1 VDSVLRQV
9 LASVAALALAACA
22 ALPKPVSPAGNG
34 GFELQ
39 GRVAVRYGSDG
50 ASGNLAWRHS
60 ADSDELLIT
69 SFLGQGVAR
78 IRRSGGE
85 VQLFAEGKEHRAPD
99 AEALTEQVLG
109 WRLPLG
115 GLPDWVQGRPAPG
128 GAAEVRRDGADRVVA
143 FVQDQ
148 WKVEYQAFEGQRPS
162 RLRLTRPNLEI
173 RLIVDQWSG

>member
-1 VDSVLRQV
+1 VRFA
-9 LASVAALALAACA
+9 LASAAVLALAACA
-22 ALPKPVSPAGNG
+22 TLPEPSAPPAEGA
-34 GFELQ
+34 FELH

-50 ASGNLAWRHS
+50 ASGNIAWRHA
-60 ADSDELLIT
+60 ADSDDLLIT

-78 IRRSGGE
+78 IHRSDGE
-85 VQLFAEGKEHRAPD
+85 VQLVADGKEHRAPD
-99 AEALTEQVLG
+99 AETLTERVLG

-128 GAAEVRRDGADRVVA
+128 DAAQVRREGERIVG

-148 WKVEYQAFEGQRPS
+148 WNVEYQAFDGARPT

-173 RLIVDQWSG
+173 RLIVDKWSG

>member
-1 VDSVLRQV
+1 MRFA
-9 LASVAALALAACA
+9 LASAAVLALAACA
-22 ALPKPVSPAGNG
+22 TLPEPSAPPAEGA
-34 GFELQ
+34 FELH

-50 ASGNLAWRHS
+50 ASGNIAWRHA
-60 ADSDELLIT
+60 ADSDDLLIT

-78 IRRSGGE
+78 IHRSDGE
-85 VQLFAEGKEHRAPD
+85 VQLVADGKEHRAPD
-99 AEALTEQVLG
+99 AETLTERVLG

-128 GAAEVRRDGADRVVA
+128 DAAQVRREGERIVG

-148 WKVEYQAFEGQRPS
+148 WNVEYQAFDGARPT

-173 RLIVDQWSG
+173 RLIVDKWSG

>member
-1 VDSVLRQV
+1 VLRHALV
-9 LASVAALALAACA
+9 PVAALALAACA
-22 ALPKPVSPAGNG
+22 ALPKPSAPVSEG

-50 ASGNLAWRHS
+50 ASGNVAWRHS
-60 ADSDELLIT
+60 PESDEMLIT
-69 SFLGQGVAR
+69 SFIGQGIAR

-85 VQLFAEGKEHRAPD
+85 VQLFADGKEHRAPD
-99 AEALTEQVLG
+99 AETLTERVLG
-109 WRLPLG
+109 WRLPLT

-128 GAAEVRRDGADRVVA
+128 GVEDVRRDAAGRVVG

-148 WKVEYQAFEGQRPS
+148 WKIEYQAFDGERPS
-162 RLRLTRPNLEI
+162 RLRLSRPNLEI

>member
-1 VDSVLRQV
+1 VLRHALV
-9 LASVAALALAACA
+9 VVAASALAACA
-22 ALPKPVSPAGNG
+22 ALPKQSGPPKEG

-50 ASGNLAWRHS
+50 ASGRVSWRH
-60 ADSDELLIT
+60 APDSDEMLIT

-78 IRRSGGE
+78 IRRKGGE
-85 VQLFAEGKEHRAPD
+85 VELFADGKEHRAPD
-99 AEALTEQVLG
+99 AETLTEQVLG
-109 WRLPLG
+109 WRLPLT

-128 GAAEVRRDGADRVVA
+128 GAGEVRRDAGNRVVG
-143 FVQDQ
+143 FVQDD
-148 WKVEYQAFEGQRPS
+148 WKVEYQEFEGERPS

>member
-1 VDSVLRQV
+1 VLRRA
-9 LASVAALALAACA
+9 LAFAAALGLGACA
-22 ALPKPVSPAGNG
+22 TLEKPSVPPGAG
-34 GFELQ
+34 GFELK

-60 ADSDELLIT
+60 EDSDELLIT

-85 VQLFAEGKEHRAPD
+85 VELFAQGKEHRAPD
-99 AEALTEQVLG
+99 AESLTQEVLG
-109 WRLPLG
+109 WRLPLR

-128 GAAEVRRDGADRVVA
+128 NASDIRRDGAERVVA
-143 FVQDQ
+143 FVQEG
-148 WKVEYQAFEGQRPS
+148 WKVEYQAFEGERPS
-162 RLRLTRPNLEI
+162 RLRLSRPDLEI

>member
-1 VDSVLRQV
+1 VLRQA
-9 LASVAALALAACA
+9 LAFVAALGLSACA
-22 ALPKPVSPAGNG
+22 TLEKPTTPPGAG
-34 GFELQ
+34 GFELK

-85 VQLFAEGKEHRAPD
+85 VELVAEGKEHRAPD
-99 AEALTEQVLG
+99 AETLTQQVLG
-109 WRLPLG
+109 WRLPLR

-128 GAAEVRRDGADRVVA
+128 GAGEIRRDSTDRVVA
-143 FVQDQ
+143 FAQDG
-148 WKVEYQAFEGQRPS
+148 WKVEYQAFEGERPS
-162 RLRLTRPNLEI
+162 RLRMSRPDLEI

>member
-1 VDSVLRQV
+1 MRFA
-9 LASVAALALAACA
+9 LASAAVLALAACA
-22 ALPKPVSPAGNG
+22 TLPEPSAPPAEDA
-34 GFELQ
+34 FELH

-50 ASGNLAWRHS
+50 ASGNIAWRHA
-60 ADSDELLIT
+60 ADSDDLLIT

-78 IRRSGGE
+78 IHRSDGE
-85 VQLFAEGKEHRAPD
+85 VQLVADGKEHRAPD
-99 AEALTEQVLG
+99 AETLTERVLG

-128 GAAEVRRDGADRVVA
+128 DAAQVRREGERIVG

-148 WKVEYQAFEGQRPS
+148 WNVEYQAFDGARPT

-173 RLIVDQWSG
+173 RLIVDKWSG